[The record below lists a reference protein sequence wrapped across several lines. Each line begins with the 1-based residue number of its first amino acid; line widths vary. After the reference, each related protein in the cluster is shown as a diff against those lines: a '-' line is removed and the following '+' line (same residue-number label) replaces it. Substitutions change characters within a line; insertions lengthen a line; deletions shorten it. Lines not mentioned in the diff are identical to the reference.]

1 MKQKVLFL
9 LTLFSI
15 ASMVKAQDTEF
26 WFVAPDLAETND
38 YDNPLMFAI
47 ANNAEVDAS
56 VTIVL
61 YNNGSPIVTTQTIA
75 SNGLWKYDIPRA
87 NIGQIENPRGSA
99 GNVTNYGVHIR
110 STVPVMVYYQCLS
123 PYNQISWSLKGTSA
137 LGTEFY
143 VPMVHDSHYYSAP
156 ESAQICDQIDIVAS
170 EDGTTVTV
178 VPTAQ
183 IRIGASSSSSA
194 GTPITRILNKGET
207 LKIMEH
213 IWGNY
218 SGAPSLAGT
227 KITSDKPIAVTTTED
242 YLTNTSTSLGRDG
255 IGDQIVPVSSLGK
268 SHVVTKGFLRNVS
281 DRVHF
286 VATVNGTIITVN
298 SGTGT
303 LTTSATLNA
312 GDSWLFDLGTGGA
325 TNVAPRAI
333 FSTANHPVYCY
344 HISGVRVSGEELGSS
359 LIPSV
364 YSIGQSQFSF
374 YQHAFASSDTHY
386 GFVVFR
392 TGSHDKFLIK
402 QGSGAF
408 SSLLV
413 SPIPIPGITE
423 WQAAKISL
431 SSSGQNQVVT
441 IKNTGSPF
449 SLGYF
454 QTNSTRGGSSYAYLS
469 GFGEFRFPYDVI
481 YKCPDASVTLEGGSA
496 SSYKWE
502 HATTSNSGPYT
513 TLSETGRTLSATDEG
528 YYKLT
533 MAQEPDVISNIVEVR
548 NLDFQAAILPS
559 YISPQ
564 AIATTF
570 STSISSTITSDPNL
584 DISYLWEFEGGLPIT
599 STEAS
604 PTVTWT
610 SGERTAKV
618 TITAE
623 SRATRTI
630 GSCSVTVMSNTSGFY
645 ISPVKQEICIDDT
658 IEEMSTDFYISD
670 ADTYQWQYSIDN
682 ITWTDISGATAY
694 TYEPVY
700 QKPGTAYYRI
710 VITDKTGTETLES
723 VEAKI
728 ILSRCIM
735 PVNPNIHIF
744 Q

>member
-1 MKQKVLFL
+1 
-9 LTLFSI
+9 
-15 ASMVKAQDTEF
+15 MVKAQDTEF
-26 WFVAPDLAETND
+26 WFAAPDLAETID
-38 YDNPLMFAI
+38 YPLMFAI

-56 VTIVL
+56 VTITL
-61 YNNGSPIVTTQTIA
+61 YNNGSPIVITQTVA
-75 SNGLWKYDIPRA
+75 SNGLWRYDIPQA

-99 GNVTNYGVHIR
+99 GNVTNYGVHIK
-110 STVPVMVYYQCLS
+110 STVPVMIYYQCLS
-123 PYNQISWSLKGTSA
+123 PPNLIAWSLKGISA

-143 VPMVHDSHYYSAP
+143 VPMIHDSYYYSG
-156 ESAQICDQIDIVAS
+156 ETNTIWDQIDIVAS

-183 IRIGASSSSSA
+183 IRIGTSGSSPA
-194 GTPITRILNKGET
+194 GTPITRTLNKGET

-213 IWGNY
+213 VRGNY
-218 SGAPSLAGT
+218 SGAPTLSGT
-227 KITSDKPIAVTTTED
+227 KITSNKPIAVTSTED
-242 YLTNTSTSLGRDG
+242 YLGGPNMSGGRDG
-255 IGDQIVPVSSLGK
+255 IGDQIVPVSSLGR

-286 VATVNGTIITVN
+286 VATVNGTIITVD

-325 TNVAPRAI
+325 TNVAPQAI

-344 HISGVRVSGEELGSS
+344 HISGVRAQGEEPGSS
-359 LIPSV
+359 LIPSI
-364 YSIGQSQFSF
+364 YSIGQTQMSF
-374 YQHAFASSDTHY
+374 FQYAIATSDTHY

-392 TGSHDKFLIK
+392 TGNDDKFLIK
-402 QGSGAF
+402 QGTGAF
-408 SSLLV
+408 ASLSV
-413 SPIPIPGITE
+413 SPITIPGITE

-431 SSSGQNQVVT
+431 PSSGQNQVVT

-454 QTNSTRGGSSYAYLS
+454 QTNSTTGGSSYAYLS
-469 GFGEFRFPYDVI
+469 AFGEFKFPYDI
-481 YKCPDASVTLEGGSA
+481 MYKCIDASVAIEGGFA

-502 HATTSNSGPYT
+502 HATISNSGPYT
-513 TLSETGRTLSATDEG
+513 TLSETGNTLSTADEG

-533 MAQEPDVISNIVEVR
+533 MTQDPDVISNTIEVR

-559 YISPQ
+559 YVSSQ
-564 AIATTF
+564 SVTTTF
-570 STSISSTITSDPNL
+570 SASINSTITSDPNL

-610 SGERTAKV
+610 SGERIVKV

-623 SRATRTI
+623 STAARTI
-630 GSCSVTVMSNTSGFY
+630 GSCSATIIKTAGFN
-645 ISPVKQEICIDDT
+645 ISPTTQEVCKDNIG
-658 IEEMSTDFYISD
+658 EMSTDFYISD

-682 ITWTDISGATAY
+682 VTWTDIPGATAY
-694 TYEPVY
+694 TYKPAYQEPET
-700 QKPGTAYYRI
+700 GHYRI
-710 VITDKTGTETLES
+710 VVTDKTGTETLES
-723 VEAKI
+723 VGAKVI
-728 ILSRCIM
+728 SRRCIM

-744 Q
+744 K